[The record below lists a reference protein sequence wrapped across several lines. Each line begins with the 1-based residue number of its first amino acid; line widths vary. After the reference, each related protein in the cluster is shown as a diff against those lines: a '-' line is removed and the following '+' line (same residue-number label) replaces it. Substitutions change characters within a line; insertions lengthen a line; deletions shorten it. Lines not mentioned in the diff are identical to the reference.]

1 MGRVIKIASAFIAV
15 IIGAGFA
22 SGQEILL
29 FFTSFGY
36 MGTIGAVISAALFA
50 YFGMIIVRVG
60 SQLQARTHQTV
71 MKEISGGFI
80 GPVIDIVLIFTLF
93 TAGVVM
99 IAGSGTI
106 VEQQFSVQPFIGSLL
121 MAILVVI
128 TLMFKVDKIIT
139 VIGLVVPFLAVAI
152 IAISIYSINTMEM
165 SFAELNLI
173 ATSHQSVLPN
183 WFVSSINYVS
193 FNIAGGAGMALL
205 IGGAEKDIRIASL
218 GGFFGGIGIG
228 ILIVFGHLA
237 IFSRVDVLLSADMP
251 LLLLMNEVSDVFGRV
266 MSFILLAM
274 IYSTA
279 VGMFYAF
286 VARFF
291 DFKQTRAILPIIV
304 TVSVGFVASFLGF
317 TKLVAWT
324 YPLVGYLGI
333 VLMLTLIY
341 APFKIR
347 KIK

>member
-1 MGRVIKIASAFIAV
+1 MRRVIKIASAFIAV

-22 SGQEILL
+22 SGQELLL

-36 MGTIGAVISAALFA
+36 LGTIGAVISAALFA

-60 SQLQARTHQTV
+60 SQLQATTHQTV
-71 MKEISGGFI
+71 MKEISGRFI
-80 GPVIDIVLIFTLF
+80 GPIIDIVLIFTLF
-93 TAGVVM
+93 TAGAVM

-121 MAILVVI
+121 MALLVVI

-139 VIGLVVPFLAVAI
+139 VIGMVVPFLAIAI
-152 IAISIYSINTMEM
+152 ITIAIYSILTMEM

-173 ATSHQSVLPN
+173 ATSHGSVLPN
-183 WFVSSINYVS
+183 WFVSSLNYVS

-218 GGFFGGIGIG
+218 GGLVGGIGIG
-228 ILIVFGHLA
+228 ILIIVGHLA

-251 LLLLMNEVSDVFGRV
+251 LLLLMDDVSDGLGIV

-274 IYSTA
+274 IFSTA

-286 VARFF
+286 IARFF
-291 DFKQTRAILPIIV
+291 DFEKTRAVLPIIV
-304 TVSVGFVASFLGF
+304 TVSVGFVASFVGF

-324 YPLVGYLGI
+324 YPFIGYLGI
-333 VLMLTLIY
+333 VLMVTLIY
-341 APFKIR
+341 APFKLR